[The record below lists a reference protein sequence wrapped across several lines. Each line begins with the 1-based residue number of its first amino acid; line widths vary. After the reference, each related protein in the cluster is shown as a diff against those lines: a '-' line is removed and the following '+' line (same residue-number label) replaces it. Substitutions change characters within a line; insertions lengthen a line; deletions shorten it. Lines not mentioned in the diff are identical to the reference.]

1 LRHQLAALLFD
12 LTPESAFQRK
22 DAAFL
27 PVYLFW
33 AFSGVTL
40 AEVQM
45 VATIGLAS

>member
-1 LRHQLAALLFD
+1 LRHQLAGLLFD

-22 DAAFL
+22 NAASL

-40 AEVQM
+40 AEMQV
-45 VATIGLAS
+45 VATTA

>member
-1 LRHQLAALLFD
+1 
-12 LTPESAFQRK
+12 
-22 DAAFL
+22 L

-45 VATIGLAS
+45 VATISLAS